1 MRNQQGVEANRLAR
15 VTFSKLNIGL
25 LLFLF
30 VQEKE
35 RVASLTSAVQKLEKE
50 ISSLKSAHYLETQ
63 KVRLMV
69 NSLSEE
75 VTREGKGREEAAERA
90 ARLQEELEEER
101 RASKATVQE
110 LESQAD
116 RAKRERSRAL
126 EERQRLALV
135 EEELEVEK
143 RQREEMERRLAR
155 EERQAEEQ
163 VEQSAKLQDL
173 QLQLNLATKRVSL
186 TYFCKIFLLLQ

>member
-1 MRNQQGVEANRLAR
+1 MEANRLAR
-15 VTFSKLNIGL
+15 VKFSNIGL
-25 LLFLF
+25 SLFLF

-75 VTREGKGREEAAERA
+75 VTREGKGREEAAGRA

-101 RASKATVQE
+101 RTSKATVQE

-116 RAKRERSRAL
+116 RAKRERGRAL

-173 QLQLNLATKRVSL
+173 QLQLNLATKRVG
-186 TYFCKIFLLLQ
+186 FLFKCH

>member
-1 MRNQQGVEANRLAR
+1 M
-15 VTFSKLNIGL
+15 
-25 LLFLF
+25 
-30 VQEKE
+30 
-35 RVASLTSAVQKLEKE
+35 ASLTSAVQKLEEE
-50 ISSLKSAHYLETQ
+50 ISRLKSAQYLEQQ

-69 NSLSEE
+69 NSLGEE
-75 VTREGKGREEAAERA
+75 VAREGKAREEAAGRA

-101 RASKATVQE
+101 RTCRATVQE
-110 LESQAD
+110 LESQAE

-135 EEELEVEK
+135 EEELDVEK

-173 QLQLNLATKRVSL
+173 QLQLNLATKRVSYSVRYVCFSEIFPR
-186 TYFCKIFLLLQ
+186 TYCLRRNLQNTQSNSGSLRTSLVRTGSFNRQC